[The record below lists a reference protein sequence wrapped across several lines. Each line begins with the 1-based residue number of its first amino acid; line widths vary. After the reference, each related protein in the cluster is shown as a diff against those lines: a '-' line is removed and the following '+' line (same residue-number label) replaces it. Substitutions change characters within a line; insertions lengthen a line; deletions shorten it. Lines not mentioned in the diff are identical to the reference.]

1 MKMLLVEIHHAK
13 ECLYLLKEKLQE
25 GKFSERDFNHIEEH
39 IKNIENNVL
48 RVKEQNEK
56 AISLISTI

>member
-1 MKMLLVEIHHAK
+1 MKMLLVEIYHAK

-56 AISLISTI
+56 AISLISTT